1 MSKYFPS
8 YLSELS
14 GIKHVTVN
22 LGLEGYAT
30 KKDLESITRVD
41 NLHLL

>member
-22 LGLEGYAT
+22 VDFKGKT
-30 KKDLESITRVD
+30 FPKKTIL
-41 NLHLL
+41 LH

>member
-22 LGLEGYAT
+22 VDLEGLAT
-30 KKDLESITRVD
+30 KDD
-41 NLHLL
+41 